1 MEEDLSKL
9 IGQFRE
15 DFMKGSLSE
24 EEVLKQ
30 PDEQFSRWMH
40 EAIESKVMEVQ
51 AFNLCTVSSDNK
63 PSNRIVYLREFG
75 NNLFYFYTNFESRKA
90 INIQQNNNVSA
101 CFFYPEL
108 ERQIRIEGKVYKAE
122 EQKSDDYFDKRPR
135 ESQIGA
141 WSSPQSKK
149 INNRQVLEQ
158 SIQEHTKKFNNQS
171 VNRPPFWGGYV
182 IKANYYEF
190 WQGRKSRLHDRIC
203 YELIND
209 NWTIYRIAP

>member
-24 EEVLKQ
+24 DEVSKK
-30 PDEQFSRWMH
+30 PDEQFSKWMH
-40 EAIESKVMEVQ
+40 QAIESKVLEVQ
-51 AFNLCTVSSDNK
+51 AFNLSTVSTDNK

-75 NNLFYFYTNFESRKA
+75 NNQFYFYTNFESRKA
-90 INIQQNNNVSA
+90 LDIDQNNNVSA

-108 ERQIRIEGKVYKAE
+108 ERQIRIEGKVYKAD
-122 EQKSDDYFDKRPR
+122 EQKSNSYFDKRPR

-141 WSSPQSKK
+141 WSSPQSRK
-149 INNRQVLEQ
+149 IISRQVLEQ
-158 SIQEHTKKFNNQS
+158 SIQEYTKKFSDQS
-171 VNRPPFWGGYV
+171 ISRPPYWGGYV

-209 NWTIYRIAP
+209 NWTIFRIAP

>member
-24 EEVLKQ
+24 DEVSKK
-30 PDEQFSRWMH
+30 PDEQFSKWMH
-40 EAIESKVMEVQ
+40 QAIESKVLEVQ
-51 AFNLCTVSSDNK
+51 AFNLSTVSTDNK

-75 NNLFYFYTNFESRKA
+75 NNQFYFYTNFESRKA
-90 INIQQNNNVSA
+90 LDIDQNNNVSA

-108 ERQIRIEGKVYKAE
+108 ERQIRIEGKVYKAD
-122 EQKSDDYFDKRPR
+122 EQKSNSYFDKRPR

-141 WSSPQSKK
+141 WSSPQSRK
-149 INNRQVLEQ
+149 INSRQILEQ
-158 SIQEHTKKFNNQS
+158 SIQEYTKKFSDQS
-171 VNRPPFWGGYV
+171 ISRPPFWGGYV

-209 NWTIYRIAP
+209 NWTIFRIAP